1 VSWSLAVPCPEAGK
15 DLLSAEL
22 FEQGAT
28 GIVEED
34 HCLRAFFAL
43 RNDAVQSEFG
53 GVWREEADRDWVSEW
68 ERTWK
73 PIALGRRL
81 FLIPDWMDN
90 PTPVGRVRIEMHP
103 GRAYGTGTSEAT
115 QLALLGL
122 ERHLKTGGTLLD
134 VGTGT
139 GILSVAA
146 VRLGARSVIACD
158 IDVDS
163 VDVADAN
170 IHRDDITVHLF
181 AGSVKAVA
189 SESVD
194 TIVANINA
202 TTIGML
208 AADLW
213 RVLRPGGR
221 LITSGFLTRDVDRVR
236 LALAALQEIDRIDD
250 NDWLSLIYQ
259 K

>member
-1 VSWSLAVPCPEAGK
+1 
-15 DLLSAEL
+15 
-22 FEQGAT
+22 
-28 GIVEED
+28 
-34 HCLRAFFAL
+34 
-43 RNDAVQSEFG
+43 
-53 GVWREEADRDWVSEW
+53 
-68 ERTWK
+68 
-73 PIALGRRL
+73 
-81 FLIPDWMDN
+81 
-90 PTPVGRVRIEMHP
+90 
-103 GRAYGTGTSEAT
+103 
-115 QLALLGL
+115 
-122 ERHLKTGGTLLD
+122 
-134 VGTGT
+134 
-139 GILSVAA
+139 
-146 VRLGARSVIACD
+146 LGARSVIACD